1 MHGATQLPRVREA
14 TLEDYQQISSLED
27 HYGLKVRSFEEW
39 SHLWTGNPLYQQLRR
54 DWPIGWVLEDHEK
67 HIVGSIE
74 NIPIPYEFSGKRII
88 VSTGRNLVVDSQ
100 YRSYSVLLLDYYFG
114 QKSVD
119 LFLEGGVSLEAFHA
133 FEKFQTSPVPNG
145 AWDQSSYWITDYP
158 GFLERALK
166 KRAIPLARI
175 LSYPLSAALF
185 CKDRCWTGHGRFH
198 SKKVSVEA
206 CTRFD
211 NRFDEFWE
219 KLTTVRPNILLG
231 LRTRTMLEWH
241 FKFALLRSK
250 AWILT
255 VANGSRLASYAIL
268 DRNDN
273 RRLGLKRMMLV
284 DFQSIDGDYS
294 RLLPILSCALKRCEK
309 EGIHILDVRGLC
321 PEKRSLIEQVVP
333 YRRKLPCWLYVY
345 RVQDKSLEQSLRS
358 PNAWDPSPFDGDSTL

>member
-1 MHGATQLPRVREA
+1 MKNAPQFPRVREA
-14 TLEDYQQISSLED
+14 YLEDYQQISELECQ
-27 HYGLKVRSFEEW
+27 YGLKVKSFEEW
-39 SHLWTGNPLYQQLRR
+39 SHLWIGNPLYQKLCR
-54 DWPIGWVLEDHEK
+54 DWPIGWVLEDREK
-67 HIVGSIE
+67 RIVGSIE
-74 NIPIPYEFSGKRII
+74 NIPIPYEFRGNRIL

-119 LFLEGGVSLEAFHA
+119 LFLEGGVSLEALHA

-158 GFLERALK
+158 GFLESALK

-185 CKDRCWTGHGRFH
+185 CKDTFWTGQARLH

-206 CTRFD
+206 CSRFD

-219 KLTTVRPNILLG
+219 HLTAVRPNILLG

-250 AWILT
+250 AWILAI
-255 VANGSRLASYAIL
+255 ANGSRLASYAIF

-294 RLLPILSCALKRCEK
+294 SLLPILSCALKRCEK

-321 PEKRSLIEQVVP
+321 PEKRSFIEPVVP
-333 YRRKLPCWLYVY
+333 YRRKLPWWLYVY
-345 RVQDKSLEQSLRS
+345 RVKDKSLEQRLSC
-358 PNAWDPSPFDGDSTL
+358 PNAWDPSLFDGDSTL